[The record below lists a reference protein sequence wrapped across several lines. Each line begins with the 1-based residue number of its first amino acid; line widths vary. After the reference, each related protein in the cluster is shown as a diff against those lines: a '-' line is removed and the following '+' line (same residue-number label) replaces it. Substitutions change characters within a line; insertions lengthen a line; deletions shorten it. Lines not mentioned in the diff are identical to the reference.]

1 MHPPGDDG
9 LEGQKSQG
17 ERGASEGMR
26 LGAISRGCELM
37 LVNHYGQPGLPRGSS
52 VVGATSLRGEL
63 LVRVPPVPVLVWGPH
78 QTGVESLFH
87 PCWFTGWY
95 SDHPRSTEL
104 QKWRAG
110 PRLDPTLDISDTH
123 WSDQDGTKGVEDG
136 GRKWL
141 SKDIGNLSFGPDME

>member
-1 MHPPGDDG
+1 MWMHPPGDDG

-17 ERGASEGMR
+17 ERGALEGMR

-37 LVNHYGQPGLPRGSS
+37 LVNHYGQPGLPRGRS

-87 PCWFTGWY
+87 PCVG
-95 SDHPRSTEL
+95 S
-104 QKWRAG
+104 
-110 PRLDPTLDISDTH
+110 
-123 WSDQDGTKGVEDG
+123 QDEV
-136 GRKWL
+136 L
-141 SKDIGNLSFGPDME
+141 